1 MKQRVAILNY
11 AGCNNYGANLTAYA
25 LLRRCG
31 QLGCKARLI
40 DRRFAYEFQEKA
52 QIFNA
57 FSRRYLKWTA
67 PCYGREY
74 AKRLNRHYDTFIV
87 GSDQVWT
94 YRPDWERLQL
104 VAERPMYDLEFA
116 APGKKRIGMAVSFG
130 STDYSRVPA
139 DFVAARRQALSYFDA
154 ISVRE
159 HSGVD
164 ICRRYF
170 GAEALHVMD
179 PVYLLP
185 AEEWSRLAAH
195 DRTPLPSRY
204 AATCLLEEKVFAP
217 AMNDIL
223 RLWNASGSP
232 LPAVNTLRG
241 SVEAWVRTV
250 RDAEIVITDSFH
262 VCCFAIIFR
271 KPFLYLN
278 PQSRGTE
285 RVPSMLADLGLHFPC
300 LSEEDAH
307 SPEALRQAVEALRG
321 AAYPAGENSLLGR
334 RIAETDGFLRRALK
348 SEPRR
353 NTPDIRIDPGRMAR
367 EFRFWNPFRF
377 SVLKRHIRRSAVLGR
392 FFNKS

>member
-25 LLRRCG
+25 LLRRCE
-31 QLGCKARLI
+31 QLGCEARLI
-40 DRRFAYEFQEKA
+40 DRRFAYEFQENA
-52 QIFNA
+52 QIFND
-57 FSRRYLKWTA
+57 FGRRCLKWTA
-67 PCYGREY
+67 PCYGREH

-87 GSDQVWT
+87 GSDQVWA
-94 YRPDWERLQL
+94 YRPDWTRLQL
-104 VAERPMYDLEFA
+104 VSERPLYDLEFA

-130 STDYSRVPA
+130 TADYSQVPA
-139 DFVAARRQALSYFDA
+139 DFAAARRQALSYFDA

-164 ICRRYF
+164 ICRHCF
-170 GAEALHVMD
+170 GAEARHVMD

-185 AEEWSRLAAH
+185 AKEWSRLAAH

-204 AATCLLEEKVFAP
+204 VATCLLEEKVFAP
-217 AMNDIL
+217 AMNEIL
-223 RLWNASGSP
+223 RLWNASHSP
-232 LPAVNTLRG
+232 LPAVSTMRG

-250 RDAEIVITDSFH
+250 RDAEVVVTDSFH

-285 RVPSMLADLGLHFPC
+285 RVPSMLADIGLRFPC
-300 LSEEDAH
+300 LSEGEAH
-307 SPEALRQAVEALRG
+307 SPEALQQAVDMLRNT
-321 AAYPAGENSLLGR
+321 AYPSGEDSLLGR
-334 RIAETDGFLRRALK
+334 RIAETDEFLRSALEC
-348 SEPRR
+348 EPRR
-353 NTPDIRIDPGRMAR
+353 DTPAISIDPARMAR
-367 EFRFWNPFRF
+367 EYRFWNPFRL

-392 FFNKS
+392 FFNKN

>member
-40 DRRFAYEFQEKA
+40 DRRFAYEFQENA

-57 FSRRYLKWTA
+57 FSRHYLKWTS

-94 YRPDWERLQL
+94 YRPDWDRLQL
-104 VAERPMYDLEFA
+104 VSERPMYDLEFA
-116 APGKKRIGMAVSFG
+116 APGKRRIGMAVSFG
-130 STDYSRVPA
+130 TADYSQVPA
-139 DFVAARRQALSYFDA
+139 DFTAARRQALSYFDA

-164 ICRRYF
+164 ICRHYF
-170 GAEALHVMD
+170 DTEARHVMD

-185 AEEWSRLAAH
+185 AKEWSRLAAH
-195 DRTPLPSRY
+195 DRTPLPPRY
-204 AATCLLEEKVFAP
+204 VATCLLEEKVFTP
-217 AMNDIL
+217 AMHEIL
-223 RLWNASGSP
+223 RLWNTSLSP
-232 LPAVNTLRG
+232 LPAVNTMRG
-241 SVEAWVRTV
+241 SVEAWVRTI
-250 RDAEIVITDSFH
+250 RDAEAVVTDSFH
-262 VCCFAIIFR
+262 ACCFAIIFR
-271 KPFLYLN
+271 KPFLCLN

-285 RVPSMLADLGLHFPC
+285 RVPSMLADIGLHFPC
-300 LSEEDAH
+300 LSEEDAR
-307 SPEALRQAVEALRG
+307 SPEALRGAVDTMRNT
-321 AAYPAGENSLLGR
+321 AYPSAGDSLLGR
-334 RIAETDGFLRRALK
+334 RIAETDEFLRSALRR
-348 SEPRR
+348 EPRR
-353 NTPDIRIDPGRMAR
+353 NTPAINIDPDRMAR

-377 SVLKRHIRRSAVLGR
+377 SVLKRHIRRSAILGR
-392 FFNKS
+392 FLNKH